1 MIVFIDPYL
10 TIDGVVLHNNSAAI
24 NNPDGKDI
32 TCNPPPNCDN
42 TSYSI
47 TWVDSNGNNVSNVT
61 SNVIHN
67 NGGVLKSGYW
77 PDMPINF
84 DATGVYTC
92 QLYNTMQLKHELSIA
107 IYKTSIG

>member
-10 TIDGVVLHNNSAAI
+10 TIDGVVHNNSAVI
-24 NNPDGKDI
+24 NNPDGKVI

-47 TWVDSNGNNVSNVT
+47 TWVDSYGNNASSYDN

-67 NGGVLKSGYW
+67 IGGVLKSGYW
-77 PDMPINF
+77 IDGV